1 MCKDHTKD
9 SENNRKCRPNANICW
24 NIHLLFSSNPE
35 RKYKIILTHP
45 QTAST
50 CYVKNKSPAAYFP
63 YASANDEWHQYLQC

>member
-1 MCKDHTKD
+1 M
-9 SENNRKCRPNANICW
+9 
-24 NIHLLFSSNPE
+24 PE